1 MKQLGIGNAAVAAA
15 EKSVGTLRNKISVV
29 AELGFG
35 FEVMMREMMMMMMIM
50 LSSSE

>member
-35 FEVMMREMMMMMMIM
+35 FEVMREMMMMMMIM